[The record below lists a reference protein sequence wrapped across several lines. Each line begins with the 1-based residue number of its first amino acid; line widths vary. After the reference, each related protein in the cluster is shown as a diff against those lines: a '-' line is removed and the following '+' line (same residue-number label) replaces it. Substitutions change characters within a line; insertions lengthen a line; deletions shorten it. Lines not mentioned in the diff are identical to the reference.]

1 MNASWL
7 ADKGNGGF
15 YLLAHRGVYQN
26 YDRTNLAKDECT
38 ASRISKP
45 THTYIENT
53 ILAISKAFE
62 YKADTVEI
70 DIHPTKDGEFVV
82 FHDWTL
88 NCRTNGSGIT
98 REQTLKYLKTLDV
111 GYNYTYDGGK
121 NYPFRGMGVG
131 LIPTLKQVIQ
141 AFPNKKFLINIKS
154 NDPNEAVMLAKYLE
168 LEKKENADNLSF
180 YGGDKPIAKLAE
192 DYSWLKVFTKKQV
205 KKCLK
210 NYMLTGWTGVV
221 TKACTNTTVLIPV
234 NYAKFLWGWPNRF
247 KERMD
252 SVGTDYYLVGPYNPD
267 MSTNGI
273 PGFNAIEYIKE
284 LPEGYTGGIWTDKIE
299 LVSSHIKQVKFG
311 FAALNNQTN

>member
-38 ASRISKP
+38 VNRISKP
-45 THTYIENT
+45 THHYIENT

-88 NCRTNGSGIT
+88 NCRTNGSGVT

-121 NYPFRGMGVG
+121 NYPFRGVGVG
-131 LIPTLKQVIQ
+131 LMPTLKQVIE

-154 NDPNEAVMLAKYLE
+154 NDPQEAELLAQYLK
-168 LEKKENADNLSF
+168 LDDKKRANNLSI
-180 YGGDKPIAKLAE
+180 YGGEKAVDKLAR
-192 DYSWLKVFTKKQV
+192 DYPWLKTFTKKRV
-205 KKCLK
+205 KRCLK
-210 NYMLTGWTGVV
+210 EYILVGWAGIITEQC
-221 TKACTNTTVLIPV
+221 KNTTLLVPI
-234 NYAKFLWGWPNRF
+234 NYANYLWGWPNRF

-267 MSTNGI
+267 TPTNGI
-273 PGFNAIEYIKE
+273 PGFNTIEYIKE

-299 LVSSHIKQVKFG
+299 LISPQIKQVEFG
-311 FAALNNQTN
+311 LIALNSQTN